1 MPTLSFLS
9 VAIQAAQAA
18 AKIHQ
23 FYAGSDLGIN
33 TKSSHTDLVTK
44 VDKLS
49 EEKIREM
56 ILSYFPDHVVLG
68 EEQGQSQG
76 NITHRWIVDPLDG
89 TMNYAHGFP
98 FYAVSIGLEINGEV
112 VVGVVLDSAHNEMFY
127 AEKGQGAF
135 CNGVLICVSEESE
148 LSRSLLSTGFPSN
161 PKGLSDNLILF
172 AKVHPKVRAIRRPG
186 SAALDLAY
194 VACGR
199 LDGFWELRL
208 NSWDVAGGLIIAR
221 EAGAVVTGFTGED
234 YHLDAKAVV
243 ATNGKI
249 HNGLVRLLN
258 Q

>member
-1 MPTLSFLS
+1 MSTSSFLS

-49 EEKIREM
+49 EEKIREV
-56 ILSYFPDHVVLG
+56 ILSHFPDHAILG
-68 EEQGQSQG
+68 EEQGQSSES
-76 NITHRWIVDPLDG
+76 NHLWIVDPLDG

-98 FYAVSIGLEINGEV
+98 FYSVSIGLQVDGDMV
-112 VVGVVLDSAHNEMFY
+112 AGVVLDSVRNEMFY
-127 AEKGQGAF
+127 ASKDQGAY
-135 CNGVLICVSEESE
+135 CNGVPIVVSNETE

-161 PKGLSDNLILF
+161 PDGLSDNLALF
-172 AKVHPKVRAIRRPG
+172 AKLHPKVRAIRRPG

-208 NSWDVAGGLIIAR
+208 SSWDVAGGLIIAQ
-221 EAGAVVTGFTGED
+221 EAGAVATGFKGD
-234 YHLDAKAVV
+234 VYHLDAKAIVV
-243 ATNGKI
+243 SNGRI
-249 HNGLVRLLN
+249 HKNLVTLLN
-258 Q
+258 S

>member
-1 MPTLSFLS
+1 MPHPSFLS

-18 AKIHQ
+18 ARIHQ
-23 FYAGSDLGIN
+23 FYAGSDLDIS

-49 EEKIREM
+49 EEKIRQV
-56 ILSYFPDHVVLG
+56 IASHFPDHVVLG
-68 EEQGQSQG
+68 EEQGQSVG
-76 NITHRWIVDPLDG
+76 PASHRWIVDPLDG

-98 FYAVSIGLEINGEV
+98 FYAVSIGLEVEGEV
-112 VVGVVLDSAHNEMFY
+112 TTGVVLDSVRNEMFY
-127 AEKGQGAF
+127 AQKGQGAF
-135 CNGVLICVSEESE
+135 CNGVAINVSNETE

-161 PKGLSDNLILF
+161 PDGLSDNLVLF

-208 NSWDVAGGLIIAR
+208 NPWDVAGGLIIAQ
-221 EAGAVVTGFTGED
+221 EAGAVVTDFKGKA
-234 YHLDAKAVV
+234 YHLDAQAVV

-249 HNGLVRLLN
+249 HDGLVRLLN

>member
-1 MPTLSFLS
+1 MSTSSFLS

-49 EEKIREM
+49 EEKIRE
-56 ILSYFPDHVVLG
+56 IISSYFPDHIVLG
-68 EEQGQSQG
+68 EEQGQSVG
-76 NITHRWIVDPLDG
+76 NASHRWIVDPLDG

-98 FYAVSIGLEINGEV
+98 FYAVSIGLEVNGEV
-112 VVGVVLDSAHNEMFY
+112 VVGVVLDSVRNEMFY
-127 AEKGQGAF
+127 AQKGQGAF
-135 CNGVLICVSEESE
+135 CNGASIKVSEETE

-161 PKGLSDNLILF
+161 PDGLSDNLVLF
-172 AKVHPKVRAIRRPG
+172 AKLHPKVRAIRRPG
-186 SAALDLAY
+186 SAALDMAY

-208 NSWDVAGGLIIAR
+208 NSWDVAGGLIIAQ
-221 EAGAVVTGFTGED
+221 EAGAVVTGFKGDT
-234 YHLDAKAVV
+234 YHLDAKAIV

-249 HNGLVRLLN
+249 HDGLVALLN